1 MKSRLLTRFEAIALA
16 AAVFLVVSPAAA
28 GGLADAMEVV
38 AATLRADGTTNT
50 WTRSELADALGLMN
64 RRYWRDMETAAG
76 RIAWHGAVVSSTA
89 VTNAQGRLMRRDT
102 YADGYV
108 HETAARVEV
117 ARPKPIGGGAG
128 GAAARIARLE
138 ARIATNTAEMAAMTL
153 ESLADG
159 GDAAER
165 YARLAVERRRLARML
180 EREKAKQTNLVAVT
194 VMAGGAE

>member
-1 MKSRLLTRFEAIALA
+1 MKMRMPKGFKALALA
-16 AAVFLVVSPAAA
+16 AAVVLVAFPAAA
-28 GGLADAMEVV
+28 EGLADAMEVV

-76 RIAWHGAVVSSTA
+76 RIAWHGAVTASTDG
-89 VTNAQGRLMRRDT
+89 TNAQGRLIRRDV

-108 HETAARVEV
+108 HETVARVVV
-117 ARPKPIGGGAG
+117 ARPKPMGGGTD

-138 ARIATNTAEMAAMTL
+138 ARIATNAAEIASIPL

-159 GDAAER
+159 GEQAER
-165 YARLAVERRRLARML
+165 YARLAVEGRRLARML
-180 EREKAKQTNLVAVT
+180 ERERARQTNTVT
-194 VMAGGAE
+194 VTVTAGGAE